1 MNNTIINII
10 LLTIVYVVQYNT
22 VEEVLMIDNSVKE
35 NLFVELRRGTL
46 ILSVLSQ
53 LQEKKYGYS
62 LLQDLQ
68 DLGVSIEPG
77 TLYPM
82 LRRLQKQE
90 ILISEWDTN
99 ESKPRKY
106 YVLSNDGI
114 DLFEELVA
122 EWEKVKDDIDRLI

>member
-1 MNNTIINII
+1 
-10 LLTIVYVVQYNT
+10 
-22 VEEVLMIDNSVKE
+22 MIEKSVKE

-53 LQEKKYGYS
+53 LQEKKYGYA

-68 DLGVSIEPG
+68 DLAVSIEPG

-90 ILISEWDTN
+90 ILLSEWDTN

-106 YVLSNDGI
+106 YVLSEDGV

-122 EWEKVKDDIDRLI
+122 EWQRVKDDIDRLL

>member
-1 MNNTIINII
+1 
-10 LLTIVYVVQYNT
+10 
-22 VEEVLMIDNSVKE
+22 MIDKSIRD
-35 NLFVELRRGTL
+35 NLFIELRRGTL

-53 LQEKKYGYS
+53 LQDKKYGYS

-90 ILISEWDTN
+90 ILLSEWDTN

-106 YVLSNDGI
+106 YVLSNEGM
-114 DLFEELVA
+114 DLFEELVS
-122 EWEKVKDDIDRLI
+122 EWEKVKDDIDRLL

>member
-1 MNNTIINII
+1 
-10 LLTIVYVVQYNT
+10 
-22 VEEVLMIDNSVKE
+22 MIDKSIRD
-35 NLFVELRRGTL
+35 NLFIELRRGML

-53 LQEKKYGYS
+53 LQDKKYGYS

-68 DLGVSIEPG
+68 ELGVSIEPG

-90 ILISEWDTN
+90 ILLSEWDTN

-106 YVLSNDGI
+106 YVLSNEGR
-114 DLFEELVA
+114 DLFEELVS
-122 EWEKVKDDIDRLI
+122 EWEKVKDDIDRLL